1 MDQYFRD
8 LIEASSLG
16 TPAARRIRSSTPSE
30 VIDDVRRRIE
40 DRREPSLKDAA
51 ASGHHPAAH
60 SPDRI
65 AGLPGGTI
73 YPILARLVSMGW
85 LKHALSQ
92 DEGHRRRWIS
102 ARIAIRLHAA
112 EQASTGRG
120 WLAAYQDVQASKA
133 DWLRAQ
139 HASLDASVRHPDED
153 LATHRGDEPAT
164 AADLRRDEAAQQA
177 QVAAETA
184 QGSRKHQRLPGWIR
198 LLPKLVLA
206 LDFGLLLYFFAGI
219 TGVNW
224 ANLSS
229 AALVAAVASAAIVTT
244 LLYGFL
250 GFAGSRLRGHK
261 NHSGSIAIGGLDGL
275 TRTACGAVA
284 AGVAV
289 IAVLMLIRMRTEVLA
304 ALGPQSSAAA
314 LMIALVLAVV
324 SLLANYLVV
333 IIRALDGSA
342 ETARLDS
349 LGSAVRRPLAWQ
361 HQLLEQAAALD
372 RQIAVLPREAER
384 CGSKEITQGRARLIF
399 AFANRAPHRGAGPLS
414 EPAVEPDSRGSV
426 IGDRRTKGG
435 PEVSGRGTRRSRR
448 DKRHPGSRRLT
459 GNAARAAAVVA
470 IAAAVA
476 VTTFA
481 VRFGATSPSGGTK
494 VVIAATATANEPAPA
509 LSADILQM
517 LQSADVTDPGTTAY
531 IVAPGG
537 GQPTILSLAPREAV
551 SQADQGPARE
561 KDWAA
566 ELSTAQRL
574 LQHEAAHGPLDLLA
588 TLADAARAV
597 SPPATLIVVSSG
609 LSTTGGFDLQDVGWD
624 ANPSTVADELKA
636 LGLLPDLTGYH
647 VVLSG
652 LGDTAG
658 RQPALPLPQQ
668 ETLTSYWTAICQA
681 SDAASCT
688 VDESARPRLA
698 SYSTTPVPVVDVP
711 AVTSVSGPGSAVVD
725 TVPDTLLFTF
735 NSAALIPFADEALQ
749 PLVLKARSGHLQVSI
764 TGYASPDGGTSAYN
778 LALSLQRANAVRDR
792 LIHLGLPAAQI
803 IGVTGAGTAGQ
814 TPSACL
820 THGQLNEARCAQ
832 LRRVVIVLS
841 PAKANP

>member
-1 MDQYFRD
+1 MDQHFKD

-16 TPAARRIRSSTPSE
+16 TPAARRIRSSTTSE
-30 VIDDVRRRIE
+30 VIDDVHRRIE

-51 ASGHHPAAH
+51 ASAHQPATHHPDSAA
-60 SPDRI
+60 
-65 AGLPGGTI
+65 GMPGGTF

-85 LKHALSQ
+85 LKDALSQ
-92 DEGHRRRWIS
+92 DDDRPRRRIS
-102 ARIAIRLHAA
+102 ARVAIRLHAA
-112 EQASTGRG
+112 EQTSTGRG

-153 LATHRGDEPAT
+153 LAAHRVGEPAT
-164 AADLRRDEAAQQA
+164 AADPWRDEAAQQA

-184 QGSRKHQRLPGWIR
+184 QGSRKHQRLPRWIR
-198 LLPKLVLA
+198 LLPTLVLA

-229 AALVAAVASAAIVTT
+229 AALVAAVASAAMVST

-261 NHSGSIAIGGLDGL
+261 NHSGSIAIGDLDGL

-289 IAVLMLIRMRTEVLA
+289 IAVLMLIRTRTEVLA

-342 ETARLDS
+342 EIARLDF
-349 LGSAVRRPLAWQ
+349 LGSAVSRPLAWP
-361 HQLLEQAAALD
+361 HQLFEQANAALD

-384 CGSKEITQGRARLIF
+384 CASKEINQFRDLAAVGLTLHQ
-399 AFANRAPHRGAGPLS
+399 GAGPHS
-414 EPAVEPDSRGSV
+414 EPAAESDGKDSV
-426 IGDRRTKGG
+426 IGDRRTKVG
-435 PEVSGRGTRRSRR
+435 PKV
-448 DKRHPGSRRLT
+448 DKRRPGSRRLT
-459 GNAARAAAVVA
+459 GNVGRAAAVVA

-481 VRFGATSPSGGTK
+481 VRFGATSPPGGTK
-494 VVIAATATANEPAPA
+494 VVIAATATTNEPAPA
-509 LSADILQM
+509 LSADVLQM
-517 LQSADVTDPGTTAY
+517 LQSADITDPGATAY

-537 GQPTILSLAPREAV
+537 GQPTILSLAPREAGG
-551 SQADQGPARE
+551 QADQAPARE

-588 TLADAARAV
+588 TVAVAARAV

-609 LSTTGGFDLQDVGWD
+609 LSTAGGFDLQDVGWD
-624 ANPSTVADELKA
+624 ASPSAIANELKSH
-636 LGLLPDLTGYH
+636 GQLPDLAGYH
-647 VVLSG
+647 VVFSG
-652 LGDTAG
+652 LSNTSGG
-658 RQPALPLPQQ
+658 QPALPLPQQ
-668 ETLTSYWTAICQA
+668 ATLVSYWTAICQA
-681 SDAASCT
+681 AGAASCT
-688 VDESARPRLA
+688 TDESTRPEPP
-698 SYSTTPVPVVDVP
+698 SHSITPVPVVPVP
-711 AVTSVSGPGSAVVD
+711 NVTSERGPHNSVIT

-735 NSAALIPFADEALQ
+735 NGAALIPFADEVLQ
-749 PLVLKARSGHLQVSI
+749 PLALEARSEHLQVSI
-764 TGYASPDGGTSAYN
+764 TGYASPAGGTSAYN

-792 LIHLGLPAAQI
+792 LIHFGLPAAQI

-820 THGQLNEARCAQ
+820 MHGQLNEALCEQ

-841 PAKANP
+841 PTKANPRT